1 MAGNLDLRAPSSFK
15 VLGDNTNLSKAWEQY
30 FKRFEY
36 YLKATGVTK
45 DEQKR
50 ALLLHVAGEEVQ
62 DIIETLDNTGTK
74 YDQAVSHALDRFVLS
89 PSTLNE
95 LGARRSKFPAILK
108 KLSTNCQIV
117 EFNHSFEYRNL
128 IHF

>member
-1 MAGNLDLRAPSSFK
+1 
-15 VLGDNTNLSKAWEQY
+15 VNTNLSKAWEQY

-50 ALLLHVAGEEVQ
+50 ALLLHVAGEELQ
-62 DIIETLDNTGTK
+62 DIIE
-74 YDQAVSHALDRFVLS
+74 
-89 PSTLNE
+89 
-95 LGARRSKFPAILK
+95 
-108 KLSTNCQIV
+108 QIV

>member
-36 YLKATGVTK
+36 YLKATRVTK
-45 DEQKR
+45 DEEKR

-62 DIIETLDNTGTK
+62 DISIFN
-74 YDQAVSHALDRFVLS
+74 S
-89 PSTLNE
+89 
-95 LGARRSKFPAILK
+95 I
-108 KLSTNCQIV
+108 QI
-117 EFNHSFEYRNL
+117 FY
-128 IHF
+128 

>member
-1 MAGNLDLRAPSSFK
+1 MTIGLNSEKQSVSEWIKFRYSKLFNFDNFLTIFLSMAGNFDLRAPSSFK

-50 ALLLHVAGEEVQ
+50 ALLLQVAGEEVQ
-62 DIIETLDNTGTK
+62 DIIDT
-74 YDQAVSHALDRFVLS
+74 
-89 PSTLNE
+89 
-95 LGARRSKFPAILK
+95 
-108 KLSTNCQIV
+108 
-117 EFNHSFEYRNL
+117 
-128 IHF
+128 

>member
-36 YLKATGVTK
+36 NLKAKGVTK

-50 ALLLHVAGEEVQ
+50 EKRYK
-62 DIIETLDNTGTK
+62 TL
-74 YDQAVSHALDRFVLS
+74 
-89 PSTLNE
+89 
-95 LGARRSKFPAILK
+95 
-108 KLSTNCQIV
+108 
-117 EFNHSFEYRNL
+117 
-128 IHF
+128 

>member
-1 MAGNLDLRAPSSFK
+1 MAGNLDLRAPSTFK

-30 FKRFEY
+30 CKRFEY

-62 DIIETLDNTGTK
+62 YIIDT
-74 YDQAVSHALDRFVLS
+74 
-89 PSTLNE
+89 
-95 LGARRSKFPAILK
+95 
-108 KLSTNCQIV
+108 
-117 EFNHSFEYRNL
+117 
-128 IHF
+128 

>member
-1 MAGNLDLRAPSSFK
+1 MIQSNIKSTS
-15 VLGDNTNLSKAWEQY
+15 WEQY

-62 DIIETLDNTGTK
+62 DIIETLVFD
-74 YDQAVSHALDRFVLS
+74 VVL
-89 PSTLNE
+89 
-95 LGARRSKFPAILK
+95 
-108 KLSTNCQIV
+108 
-117 EFNHSFEYRNL
+117 
-128 IHF
+128 

>member
-36 YLKATGVTK
+36 YLKATRVTK

-50 ALLLHVAGEEVQ
+50 ALL
-62 DIIETLDNTGTK
+62 
-74 YDQAVSHALDRFVLS
+74 
-89 PSTLNE
+89 
-95 LGARRSKFPAILK
+95 
-108 KLSTNCQIV
+108 
-117 EFNHSFEYRNL
+117 
-128 IHF
+128 